1 MVCLNSQRLVYV
13 FENRMGDLK
22 TFECSNSCQK
32 VGILLNKLGK
42 IRKSSSY
49 REKFIQGT
57 DKFVRHTDMIEFS
70 STRVKDIFLPE
81 KGY

>member
-1 MVCLNSQRLVYV
+1 
-13 FENRMGDLK
+13 MGDLK

-70 STRVKDIFLPE
+70 STRVKDTFLPE